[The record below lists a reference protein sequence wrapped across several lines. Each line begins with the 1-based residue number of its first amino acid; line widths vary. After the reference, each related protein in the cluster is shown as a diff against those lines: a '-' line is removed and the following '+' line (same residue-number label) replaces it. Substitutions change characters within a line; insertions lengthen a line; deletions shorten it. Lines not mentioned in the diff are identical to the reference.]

1 MDSVVDRLVVFGLM
15 FLGGLFMSYGVILM
29 LGIITLVIFLEDPYT
44 LAKRSL
50 FKVVELLLAWE

>member
-1 MDSVVDRLVVFGLM
+1 MDSVVDLLVVFGLM
-15 FLGGLFMSYGVILM
+15 FCYGVILM
-29 LGIITLVIFLEDPYT
+29 LGIITLAIFLEDPYT